1 MLKMLKEDITHTTI
15 ATTKCPLLLILIK
28 AQTALVQG
36 INVSSCVLDCLF
48 LRKMGKVLEDVI
60 GELSSGAASV
70 VVVLGGVSS
79 GGRGGGLGANVA
91 GVVAAGT
98 EEAASG
104 VVVPGEVSSGAAS
117 VVVVLGGVSSGGR
130 GGGLGANVA
139 GVVAAGTEEVAS
151 AVVVPG
157 EVS

>member
-79 GGRGGGLGANVA
+79 G
-91 GVVAAGT
+91 
-98 EEAASG
+98 AASV
-104 VVVPGEVSSGAAS
+104 VVVPGEVSSGG
-117 VVVVLGGVSSGGR
+117 VLGVS
-130 GGGLGANVA
+130 VA
-139 GVVAAGTEEVAS
+139 VVFAAGTEEVA
-151 AVVVPG
+151 AVVVVPG